1 MDPMEAA
8 EAELIRKEE
17 EELNDVRE
25 AIGLEDFL
33 SKRDFSDRG
42 RDVVTSGKQWQ
53 QVQTIA
59 KALHLKEYRNIQA
72 SAHKK
77 LRGGFDDDLSLPPAD
92 FNLLD
97 RRRVLLREGPA
108 NKREPDGKLWKTSR
122 KYIFLFND
130 LVLICSKRER
140 KSPDEYDLQE
150 VIGMNELRVVN
161 LAFDENEDPAALELA
176 ASRRGQRVRE
186 GTVLSFSSEAEKS
199 EWMREIVNT
208 SFAFHLSNKSFA
220 RQLGWQHEI
229 VQGTAHSAAYLG
241 DAALLRKVIRTMER
255 RGEAIDIHDESGMC
269 PIHWA
274 VLRGHES
281 CLRILLDKGADID
294 VMNTGLNT
302 PLLLA
307 VCKGY
312 DSIAR
317 LLLDKGADLFIRNL
331 VDKDCVM
338 MAVLFGHSSKGL
350 PWVLQLLNS
359 RGLDLN
365 HFDANGATPLHMCA
379 SKNLPR
385 PVRMLVDAGADVN
398 CLHQRTQLTPL
409 QMACSHARPD
419 VETIRSFLDKGA
431 YANWRD
437 LQGRTA
443 FDIVLQSCRPTAG
456 PDGAAGGAAIGSAG
470 ASGAMGA
477 NLSDDSSN
485 IRESFAMPVGAGGTQ
500 EKYANLD
507 VTLTRVRTDLYA
519 LMAGY
524 IVINLFPI
532 CRLATL
538 QYIASRY
545 S

>member
-8 EAELIRKEE
+8 EAEIIRKEE

-59 KALHLKEYRNIQA
+59 KSLHLREYRSIQA
-72 SAHKK
+72 SANKK
-77 LRGGFDDDLSLPPAD
+77 LRGRDDDASPVVE

-97 RRRVLLREGPA
+97 KRRVLLREGAA

-122 KYIFLFND
+122 KYLFLFND
-130 LVLICSKRER
+130 LILICSKRER
-140 KSPDEYDLQE
+140 KSPDEFDLQE

-186 GTVLSFSSEAEKS
+186 GTILSFSSEAEKS

-208 SFAFHLSNKSFA
+208 SFAYHLSNKTFA
-220 RQLGWQHEI
+220 RQLGWHHEI

-241 DAALLRKVIRTMER
+241 DAALLRKVLRTMDR
-255 RGEAIDIHDESGMC
+255 RGETIDIHDDAGMC

-274 VLRGHES
+274 VLRGHEA
-281 CLRILLDKGADID
+281 CVRILLDKGADID

-317 LLLDKGADLFIRNL
+317 LLLDKGADLFVRNL

-365 HFDANGATPLHMCA
+365 QFDANGATPLHMCA

-431 YANWRD
+431 YVNWRD

-443 FDIVLQSCRPTAG
+443 FDIVLQSCRPAV
-456 PDGAAGGAAIGSAG
+456 GADGGAGSASGTG
-470 ASGAMGA
+470 ASGASISKS
-477 NLSDDSSN
+477 SDDFDTT
-485 IRESFAMPVGAGGTQ
+485 RESFAMLAGAGGTQ
-500 EKYANLD
+500 QKYANMD
-507 VTLTRVRTDLYA
+507 VTLTRVSDYTDY
-519 LMAGY
+519 Y
-524 IVINLFPI
+524 I
-532 CRLATL
+532 
-538 QYIASRY
+538 
-545 S
+545 